1 VIVERSP
8 LVIVFSMLSLRL
20 LFALRALATVRGN
33 MAGGASVE
41 GHEKGSRI
49 GLSAEDSLD
58 MFVKLPRA

>member
-1 VIVERSP
+1 MIVC
-8 LVIVFSMLSLRL
+8 SMLSLRL
-20 LFALRALATVRGN
+20 LLALRALATVRGK

-41 GHEKGSRI
+41 GHGKGSRI